1 MPRSTDPPSPTARTV
16 SPAVSKRL
24 AAQASRS
31 ARRRRGQ
38 IIAIAGVLLIVAVVG
53 SAIVSLQRS
62 APSALPP
69 VSDDSVELIRDD
81 TLYLSRAEAP
91 EATVV
96 EFIDFECSACA
107 VAHPETERL
116 REAYGDRVDF
126 ALRHLPLPQ
135 HGNAISSALAVQAA
149 VQQGAMVAMIDLLFE
164 RQAEWRD
171 AAPDSQSDRFRGYAE
186 ELGLDLVAYDRSVA
200 DPATLERISRDAADA
215 AGLGVRGTPTFFLD
229 GEQVALSSFAELET
243 LIVAALAD

>member
-1 MPRSTDPPSPTARTV
+1 MPRTADTSPPVTRSV
-16 SPAVSKRL
+16 SPAVSKRI
-24 AAQASRS
+24 AAQATRT

-38 IIAIAGVLLIVAVVG
+38 FIAIAGALLVIAVV
-53 SAIVSLQRS
+53 VSVILSSQRS

-69 VSDDSVELIRDD
+69 VSDDSIELVRDD

-107 VAHPETERL
+107 IAHPETERL

-135 HGNAISSALAVQAA
+135 HGNAISSALAVEAA
-149 VQQGAMVAMIDLLFE
+149 VQQDATIAMIDLLFE
-164 RQAEWRD
+164 RQAEWRE

-186 ELGLDLVAYDRSVA
+186 ELGLDLAEYDRVVA
-200 DPATLERISRDAADA
+200 DPATLERISRDTADA

-229 GEQVALSSFAELET
+229 GEQVTLSTFAELET